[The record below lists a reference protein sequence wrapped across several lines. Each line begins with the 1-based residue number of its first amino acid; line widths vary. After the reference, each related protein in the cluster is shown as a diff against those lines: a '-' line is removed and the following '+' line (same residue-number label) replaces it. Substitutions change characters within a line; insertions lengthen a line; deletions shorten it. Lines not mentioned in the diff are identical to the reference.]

1 MKYLLYCVFF
11 FWGFLLFSQNK
22 EVLYGLD
29 ETPQA
34 LLLNPGARVSNS
46 LHFGIPLIS
55 HLHFNGGSSGVSA
68 YDIFQKSSIDI
79 NTRIS
84 KYDIRIG
91 RPRFF
96 YSDTTVRNFK
106 FWLEK

>member
-22 EVLYGLD
+22 EILYGLD

-34 LLLNPGARVSNS
+34 LLLNPGARISNS
-46 LHFGIPLIS
+46 FHIGIPLIS

-68 YDIFQKSSIDI
+68 YDIFQKSMLFV
-79 NTRIS
+79 N
-84 KYDIRIG
+84 Y
-91 RPRFF
+91 
-96 YSDTTVRNFK
+96 FK
-106 FWLEK
+106 IKRRLYRSRVMLKLGLKIIKLLLN